1 MGILEWLEATALARW
16 ISESE
21 SMWAYPTVLA
31 LHTFGL
37 GIVVGAQFVVDL
49 RLLGFAPQVPIEA
62 LERFFPVMWTGFWVN
77 AISGVGL
84 FIAAATTKG
93 TQPIF
98 YVKLFLVFT
107 GMALVRGLRTTVKA
121 AARAPSAGVPP
132 KGRLVALAS
141 LASWLGAIVAGRL
154 MAYL

>member
-1 MGILEWLEATALARW
+1 MPILEWLQSTALAKW
-16 ISESE
+16 ISESD

-37 GIVVGAQFVVDL
+37 GIVVGTQLVIDL

-62 LERFFPVMWTGFWVN
+62 LERFFPVMWIGFWVN
-77 AISGVGL
+77 AISGLGL

-98 YVKLFLVFT
+98 YVKLGLVLT
-107 GMALVRGLRTTVKA
+107 GMTLVRPLRACVRFASRPA
-121 AARAPSAGVPP
+121 AEGDRT
-132 KGRLVALAS
+132 KRRLVAIAS
-141 LASWLGAIVAGRL
+141 LAAWLGAIVAGRL